1 MTVLMRLFGWLQVW
15 PGRVNYN
22 SISDLRIIKKTFGV
36 VGPEYVAI
44 AITSIVSAVTGGSWV
59 ANKILDRQQERVQQA
74 FDYIGSQKRR
84 IDLLEDQV
92 NRMPVDYVLKAD
104 FLREIQEMH
113 ENFRQINNKLD
124 KLMEKL
130 LSKWATF

>member
-1 MTVLMRLFGWLQVW
+1 M
-15 PGRVNYN
+15 
-22 SISDLRIIKKTFGV
+22 
-36 VGPEYVAI
+36 GPEYLAVI
-44 AITSIVSAVTGGSWV
+44 ATAIVSAFTGGTWI

-92 NRMPVDYVLKAD
+92 NRMPIEYVLKAD
-104 FLREIQEMH
+104 FLREIKEMH
-113 ENFRQINNKLD
+113 DNFKQINNKLD

-130 LSKWATF
+130 LSK